1 MYYSDIW
8 IENFTNSSEQTLND
22 IYSEA
27 KSNSYAVPSNYL
39 SNEDKKDFLL
49 LKLV

>member
-1 MYYSDIW
+1 MYYSNIW

-27 KSNSYAVPSNYL
+27 KGNSYAVPSNYL
-39 SNEDKKDFLL
+39 SNEDKKRLL
-49 LKLV
+49 IT